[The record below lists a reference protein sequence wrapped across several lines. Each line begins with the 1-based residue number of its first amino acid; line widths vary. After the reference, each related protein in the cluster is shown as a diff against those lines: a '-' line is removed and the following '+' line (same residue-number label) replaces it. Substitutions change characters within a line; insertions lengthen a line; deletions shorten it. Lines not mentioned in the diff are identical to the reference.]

1 MSISS
6 GSRTCTNKAISTSLL
21 VLHQA
26 LCALVVAC
34 HSCACDQT
42 DICTCEQTIV
52 EQSPAR
58 SSTTQQTTQQADLAA
73 AYPVDDAIL
82 DSLIRIK
89 VLWSAD
95 GLLYLL
101 WLMVC
106 VLAK

>member
-1 MSISS
+1 MKADIH
-6 GSRTCTNKAISTSLL
+6 CTEPT
-21 VLHQA
+21 
-26 LCALVVAC
+26 
-34 HSCACDQT
+34 
-42 DICTCEQTIV
+42 
-52 EQSPAR
+52 R
-58 SSTTQQTTQQADLAA
+58 SATQQTTQQANLAA

-82 DSLIRIK
+82 DSLIWIK